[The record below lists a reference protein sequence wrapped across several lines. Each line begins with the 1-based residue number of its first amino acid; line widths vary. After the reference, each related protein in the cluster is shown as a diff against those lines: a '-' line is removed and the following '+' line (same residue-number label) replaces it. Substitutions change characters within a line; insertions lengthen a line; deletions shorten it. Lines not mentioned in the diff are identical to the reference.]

1 MNQQRI
7 IGLTGGIGSGKSVV
21 RDIVSAMGIPV
32 YDCDSRAKYL
42 MDTSIEIL
50 SAIAEDICP
59 EAIID
64 NIINRSVLAEHVFA
78 SEEVRL
84 KLNRVVHRV
93 VVDDLTSWT
102 ADKPISLIESAIL
115 YTSRLDRCVTE
126 VWKVYA
132 PLEVRIGR
140 IRKRNPNLTAA
151 DITARIE
158 SQKEE
163 SVHQEQSLS
172 HTIVNDGFT
181 AILPRIEKLLL
192 FKD

>member
-1 MNQQRI
+1 MNQHRI

-126 VWKVYA
+126 VWKVDA

-172 HTIVNDGFT
+172 HIIVNDGFT

>member
-84 KLNRVVHRV
+84 KLN
-93 VVDDLTSWT
+93 L
-102 ADKPISLIESAIL
+102 SLIHI
-115 YTSRLDRCVTE
+115 
-126 VWKVYA
+126 
-132 PLEVRIGR
+132 
-140 IRKRNPNLTAA
+140 
-151 DITARIE
+151 
-158 SQKEE
+158 
-163 SVHQEQSLS
+163 
-172 HTIVNDGFT
+172 
-181 AILPRIEKLLL
+181 
-192 FKD
+192 